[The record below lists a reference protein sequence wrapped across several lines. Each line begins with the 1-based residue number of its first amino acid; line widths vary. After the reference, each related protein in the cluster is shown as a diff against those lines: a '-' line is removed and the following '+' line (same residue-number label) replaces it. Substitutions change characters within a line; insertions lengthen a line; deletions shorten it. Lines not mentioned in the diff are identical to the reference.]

1 MPCTANTINVKT
13 RSIKRTRPRN
23 EIVMVKKEKTTNDA
37 NSVTEAKAKQE
48 GKGRHG
54 MEEKGREAKRK
65 EMMWTNEWRS
75 GKIKGPVRVR
85 REGRVKERRR
95 DERNGE
101 EGRRSRGEGNS
112 NDKEERSREKMSGA

>member
-1 MPCTANTINVKT
+1 
-13 RSIKRTRPRN
+13 
-23 EIVMVKKEKTTNDA
+23 MVKKEETTNDA

-48 GKGRHG
+48 GRGRQG

-112 NDKEERSREKMSGA
+112 IDKEERSREKMSGA